1 MKPENTLK
9 NKVALVTGGGSG
21 IGYAI
26 SQYLAQSGAKV
37 LITDVADYGLS
48 AANDI
53 GAEFLQYDLSSMD
66 QVRDLAKNA
75 LTKTGN
81 IDILINNAGLQY
93 ISPVDTFPDDEWAKL
108 IQIMLIAP
116 FQLTKAVVPGMK
128 KHQWGRIINLSSIH
142 GLVASPYKSAY
153 VSAKHGIIG
162 LTKTVALEVGDD
174 GITVNAICPSYVR
187 TPLTD
192 GQIAA
197 QASTRGIPEEEVIS
211 KVMLE
216 PAAIKQ
222 VIEPEEVASLAM
234 FLISNDAKSITGSSY
249 SIDVGWTAR

>member
-1 MKPENTLK
+1 
-9 NKVALVTGGGSG
+9 
-21 IGYAI
+21 
-26 SQYLAQSGAKV
+26 
-37 LITDVADYGLS
+37 
-48 AANDI
+48 
-53 GAEFLQYDLSSMD
+53 MD

-174 GITVNAICPSYVR
+174 GITVNAI
-187 TPLTD
+187 
-192 GQIAA
+192 
-197 QASTRGIPEEEVIS
+197 
-211 KVMLE
+211 
-216 PAAIKQ
+216 
-222 VIEPEEVASLAM
+222 
-234 FLISNDAKSITGSSY
+234 
-249 SIDVGWTAR
+249 

>member
-1 MKPENTLK
+1 MGELDG
-9 NKVALVTGGGSG
+9 KVAIITGAGRLRGIGRAAAEALAKLGADVVVTGTGR
-21 IGYAI
+21 
-26 SQYLAQSGAKV
+26 
-37 LITDVADYGLS
+37 S
-48 AANDI
+48 A
-53 GAEFLQYDLSSMD
+53 
-66 QVRDLAKNA
+66 
-75 LTKTGN
+75 
-81 IDILINNAGLQY
+81 
-93 ISPVDTFPDDEWAKL
+93 DTFPDDEWAKL

-197 QASTRGIPEEEVIS
+197 QASTRGIPEEDVIS

>member
-1 MKPENTLK
+1 MKPESTLK

-26 SQYLAQSGAKV
+26 SRCLAQQGVKV
-37 LITDVADYGLS
+37 LIADVADYGQS

-53 GAEFLQYDLSSMD
+53 GAEFLQYDLSKMD
-66 QVRDLAKNA
+66 QVRDLAETA
-75 LTKTGN
+75 LTTTGN
-81 IDILINNAGLQY
+81 IDILVNNAGLQY
-93 ISPVDTFPDDEWAKL
+93 ISAVDTFPDDEWAKL

-116 FQLTKAVVPGMK
+116 FQLTKAVLPGMK
-128 KHQWGRIINLSSIH
+128 KQQWGRVINLSSIH

-162 LTKTVALEVGDD
+162 LTKTVALEVGDY

-234 FLISNDAKSITGSSY
+234 FLISNNAKSITGSSY